1 MLSLKQRRIVV
12 NFLNARR
19 AKDAK
24 SEFYKE
30 LSLLRQKVVFD
41 SMSERI

>member
-1 MLSLKQRRIVV
+1 LRAHIKNWRMLSLKQRRIVV

-30 LSLLRQKVVFD
+30 LSLLR
-41 SMSERI
+41 